1 MDVYI
6 YIYIYIYF
14 KAKTKFGTFVTSH
27 VDRSLVSLTSL
38 SLFNVNIR
46 YWFFFSGICG
56 ETYNFISLV
65 QDASHKIKDTRNTIL

>member
-1 MDVYI
+1 MDVYIYI

-14 KAKTKFGTFVTSH
+14 KAKTKFGTFVTSY

-46 YWFFFSGICG
+46 
-56 ETYNFISLV
+56 
-65 QDASHKIKDTRNTIL
+65 